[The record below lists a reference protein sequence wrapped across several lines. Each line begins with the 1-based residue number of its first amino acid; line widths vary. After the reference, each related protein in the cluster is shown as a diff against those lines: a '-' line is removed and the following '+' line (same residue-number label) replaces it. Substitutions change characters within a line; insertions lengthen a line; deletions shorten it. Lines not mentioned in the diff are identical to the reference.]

1 MQTSLKL
8 CRRHV
13 FAGRSAGE
21 CRHGFRIQEPRGQ
34 ARGQGHKQAS
44 CCQEARCQEA
54 RCQEG
59 RRQEGRTHS
68 RQEARCE
75 ACGQEARLQARRQEV
90 QLRQARRQARA
101 QSVGPQAG
109 EEGPDGQPASAS
121 AQAVRLYAA
130 AARTHGPKPCR
141 STHTHLLSLTALA
154 SPP

>member
-8 CRRHV
+8 RRRHV

-21 CRHGFRIQEPRGQ
+21 CRNGLRIQEPRGQ
-34 ARGQGHKQAS
+34 ARGQGHRQAS

-54 RCQEG
+54 RSQEG
-59 RRQEGRTHS
+59 RRQEGRTRS

-141 STHTHLLSLTALA
+141 NTHTHLLSLTALA